1 MDPKQAVKG
10 KKVRCINASFKDQ
23 SHFPFKMRQIILP
36 KRGSVYT
43 IRDTEKGSDNEL
55 GVRFE
60 EIVNE
65 KFPFVKVG
73 MKEPMFLLQRF
84 TAL

>member
-1 MDPKQAVKG
+1 MDSKQAIKG
-10 KKVRCINASFKDQ
+10 KKVRCINATFKDD
-23 SHFPFKMRQIILP
+23 SHFPFTMKQLVLP

-43 IRDTEKGSDNEL
+43 IRDVEKGSDNERGIRL
-55 GVRFE
+55 E

-65 KFPFVKVG
+65 KFPFTAVG